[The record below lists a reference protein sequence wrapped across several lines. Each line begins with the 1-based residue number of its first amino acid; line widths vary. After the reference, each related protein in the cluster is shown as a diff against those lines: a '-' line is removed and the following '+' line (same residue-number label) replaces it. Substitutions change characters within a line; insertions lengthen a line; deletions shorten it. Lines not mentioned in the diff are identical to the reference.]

1 MPVPVKVAPA
11 RRMKSSAQA
20 KPRLLFAW
28 SRGRRS
34 LVRVASVPVLDH
46 FAIRSLSSTS
56 LSCSSARQAARSS
69 TTPTFSRATTASSA
83 LTSSRSSASH
93 SSSCRSYS
101 PSVSTTAM
109 TTTTHA
115 RPARMTG
122 PAWGRD

>member
-1 MPVPVKVAPA
+1 MVHSCCDKNTTALIYQLKTIV
-11 RRMKSSAQA
+11 
-20 KPRLLFAW
+20 LLDCLTPC
-28 SRGRRS
+28 RRS